1 MANKNSFG
9 LGKKQ
14 THVQKSSSK
23 ILSDIKFSFPSVNS
37 EATISA
43 IPAHKY
49 VLAVSSPVFFT
60 MFYGDLAE
68 SGDSVNITDCD
79 PDVFLRFLRFIYCDE
94 ASFEDIDCAIK
105 VWRLADM
112 YDVPSLARECVKYLD
127 GNMEPLDAFDV
138 LTYARQFN
146 DEEMEKAS
154 WEVIDYNAEVIVADE
169 SILDVKQEFLL
180 SFVKRS
186 SARIRKETTLF
197 QALDRWA
204 AKRCEEANMTVN
216 GENKRSFMGEELLK
230 QFRFSLMSPS
240 EFSHV
245 VMPTEIL
252 LSSEIIDVFKQFTPV
267 SIPGGFKFSLSP
279 RKTVE
284 DLGCSYNAGRVHVPD
299 QRDSVATSLVHE
311 KSGLFTFV
319 VKTDITLSGVTIVTD
334 KGRESCQVS
343 LSVTKGGKTIRQIK
357 DKVFIPSK
365 ETLDSNT
372 YEEINVI
379 FNRPLKLLENT
390 CYTIE
395 TKTDTTNNLDSGFVR
410 GRSPQSQTSGSDG
423 SQSQVGMSV
432 RPGNSTANGRQS
444 PQLQTSGS
452 LFGQQSQAKS
462 GSLFGQSQATRSMF
476 GQQSQ
481 TNSGTPFGQSPQSQ
495 TARSLFGQQSQT
507 TSGSLFGQSPQS
519 QTVGSLFGQQSQTT
533 SGSLFGS
540 PSLSQTT
547 SGSFLKSGGLVLA
560 CPKRNQVN
568 PESIISCHCF
578 GRCDKYWPE
587 HSEYCGEIMT
597 LFFKK

>member
-1 MANKNSFG
+1 MFKNP
-9 LGKKQ
+9 L
-14 THVQKSSSK
+14 
-23 ILSDIKFSFPSVNS
+23 LSDIKFAFPSVNR
-37 EATISA
+37 EATISE

-146 DEEMEKAS
+146 DEEMEKAC

-169 SILDVKQEFLL
+169 SFLDVKQELLL
-180 SFVKRS
+180 SFVERS

-204 AKRCEEANMTVN
+204 AKRCEEASMTVN

-252 LSSEIIDVFKQFTPV
+252 LSSEIIDVFKQFTSV

-284 DLGCSYNAGRVHVPD
+284 ELGCSYNAGRVHVPD
-299 QRDSVATSLVHE
+299 QGDSVATSLVHE

-379 FNRPLKLLENT
+379 FNRPLNLLENT

-410 GRSPQSQTSGSDG
+410 GRSPQSETSGSDG

-432 RPGNSTANGRQS
+432 RRGNSTANGRQS

-462 GSLFGQSQATRSMF
+462 GS
-476 GQQSQ
+476 
-481 TNSGTPFGQSPQSQ
+481 PFGQSPQSQ
-495 TARSLFGQQSQT
+495 ILRSLFGQQSQT

-519 QTVGSLFGQQSQTT
+519 QAVGSLFGQQSQTTSGSLFGQSPQSQAVGSLFGQQSQTT

>member
-1 MANKNSFG
+1 MFKNP
-9 LGKKQ
+9 L
-14 THVQKSSSK
+14 
-23 ILSDIKFSFPSVNS
+23 LSDIKFAFPSVNS

-138 LTYARQFN
+138 LTYARRFN
-146 DEEMEKAS
+146 DEEMEKAC

-169 SILDVKQEFLL
+169 SFLDVKQELLL
-180 SFVKRS
+180 SFVERS

-204 AKRCEEANMTVN
+204 AKRCEEASMTVN

-252 LSSEIIDVFKQFTPV
+252 LSSEIIDVFKQFTSV

-284 DLGCSYNAGRVHVPD
+284 ELGCSYNAGRVHVPD
-299 QRDSVATSLVHE
+299 QGDSVATSLVHE

-379 FNRPLKLLENT
+379 FNRPLNLHENT

-410 GRSPQSQTSGSDG
+410 WRSPQSQTSGSDG

-452 LFGQQSQAKS
+452 LFGQQLQSQAMS
-462 GSLFGQSQATRSMF
+462 GSAFGQSQATRSMF

-481 TNSGTPFGQSPQSQ
+481 TKSGTPFGQSPQSQ
-495 TARSLFGQQSQT
+495 AVGYLFGQQSQT

-533 SGSLFGS
+533 SGS
-540 PSLSQTT
+540 
-547 SGSFLKSGGLVLA
+547 FLKLGGLVLA

-578 GRCDKYWPE
+578 GRCDKFWPE

>member
-1 MANKNSFG
+1 MFKNP
-9 LGKKQ
+9 L
-14 THVQKSSSK
+14 
-23 ILSDIKFSFPSVNS
+23 LSDIKFAFPSVNS
-37 EATISA
+37 EATISEIA
-43 IPAHKY
+43 AHKY

-94 ASFEDIDCAIK
+94 ASFVDIDCAIK

-146 DEEMEKAS
+146 DEEIEKAC

-169 SILDVKQEFLL
+169 SFLDVKQELLL
-180 SFVKRS
+180 SFVERS
-186 SARIRKETTLF
+186 SARIQETTLF
-197 QALDRWA
+197 QALDGWA
-204 AKRCEEANMTVN
+204 AKRCEEASMTAN
-216 GENKRSFMGEELLK
+216 GENKRGFMGEELLK

-252 LSSEIIDVFKQFTPV
+252 LSSEIIDVFKQFTSV

-284 DLGCSYNAGRVHVPD
+284 ELGCSYNAGRVHVPD
-299 QRDSVATSLVHE
+299 QGDSVATSLVHE

-319 VKTDITLSGVTIVTD
+319 VKTDITLSGVTIVTG

-379 FNRPLKLLENT
+379 FNRPLNLLENT

-432 RPGNSTANGRQS
+432 QPGNSTANGRQS

-452 LFGQQSQAKS
+452 LFRQQSQAKS
-462 GSLFGQSQATRSMF
+462 GSSFGQSQATRSMF

-481 TNSGTPFGQSPQSQ
+481 TK
-495 TARSLFGQQSQT
+495 
-507 TSGSLFGQSPQS
+507 SGSLFGPSPQS
-519 QTVGSLFGQQSQTT
+519 QTVRSLFGQQSQTT

-547 SGSFLKSGGLVLA
+547 SGSFLKSEGLVLA

-568 PESIISCHCF
+568 PESIISGHCF

>member
-1 MANKNSFG
+1 
-9 LGKKQ
+9 
-14 THVQKSSSK
+14 
-23 ILSDIKFSFPSVNS
+23 
-37 EATISA
+37 
-43 IPAHKY
+43 
-49 VLAVSSPVFFT
+49 
-60 MFYGDLAE
+60 
-68 SGDSVNITDCD
+68 
-79 PDVFLRFLRFIYCDE
+79 
-94 ASFEDIDCAIK
+94 
-105 VWRLADM
+105 
-112 YDVPSLARECVKYLD
+112 
-127 GNMEPLDAFDV
+127 
-138 LTYARQFN
+138 
-146 DEEMEKAS
+146 
-154 WEVIDYNAEVIVADE
+154 
-169 SILDVKQEFLL
+169 
-180 SFVKRS
+180 
-186 SARIRKETTLF
+186 
-197 QALDRWA
+197 
-204 AKRCEEANMTVN
+204 MTVN

-252 LSSEIIDVFKQFTPV
+252 RSSEIIDVFKQFTSV
-267 SIPGGFKFSLSP
+267 SIPGGYKFSLSP

-284 DLGCSYNAGRVHVPD
+284 ELGCSYNAGRVHVPD
-299 QRDSVATSLVHE
+299 QGDSVATSLVHE

-334 KGRESCQVS
+334 KGRESNQVS

-379 FNRPLKLLENT
+379 FNRPLNLLENT

-423 SQSQVGMSV
+423 SQSQVGISV
-432 RPGNSTANGRQS
+432 RPGDSTANGRQS

-462 GSLFGQSQATRSMF
+462 GSPFGHSQVTRSIF

-481 TNSGTPFGQSPQSQ
+481 TKSGTPFGQSPQSQ
-495 TARSLFGQQSQT
+495 TARSLFGQQSHK

-547 SGSFLKSGGLVLA
+547 SGSFLKSGGFNLA

-578 GRCDKYWPE
+578 GRCDKFWPE

>member
-1 MANKNSFG
+1 MFKNP
-9 LGKKQ
+9 L
-14 THVQKSSSK
+14 
-23 ILSDIKFSFPSVNS
+23 LSDIKFAFPSVNS

-146 DEEMEKAS
+146 DEEIEKAC

-169 SILDVKQEFLL
+169 SFLDVKQELLL
-180 SFVKRS
+180 SFVERS

-204 AKRCEEANMTVN
+204 AKRCEEASMTVN

-252 LSSEIIDVFKQFTPV
+252 LSSEIIDVFKQFTSV

-284 DLGCSYNAGRVHVPD
+284 ELGCSYNAGRVHVPD
-299 QRDSVATSLVHE
+299 QGDSVATSLVHE

-379 FNRPLKLLENT
+379 FNRPLNLHENT

-432 RPGNSTANGRQS
+432 RPGNSTTNGRQS

-452 LFGQQSQAKS
+452 LFGQQLQSQAMS
-462 GSLFGQSQATRSMF
+462 GSAFGQSQATRSMF

-481 TNSGTPFGQSPQSQ
+481 TKSGTPFGQSPQSQ
-495 TARSLFGQQSQT
+495 AVGSLFGQQSQT

-533 SGSLFGS
+533 SGSLFGQS
-540 PSLSQTT
+540 PQSQTVGSLFGQQSQTT
-547 SGSFLKSGGLVLA
+547 SGSFLKLGALVLA

-578 GRCDKYWPE
+578 GRCDKFWPE